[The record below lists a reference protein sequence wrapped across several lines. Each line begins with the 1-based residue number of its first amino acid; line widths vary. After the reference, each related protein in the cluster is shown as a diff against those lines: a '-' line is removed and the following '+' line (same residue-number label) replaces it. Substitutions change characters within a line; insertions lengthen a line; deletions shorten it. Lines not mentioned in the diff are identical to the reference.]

1 MFTRASSSI
10 CRVAASR
17 ASQRSSPLVASRAF
31 SSPISDSTEASTAW
45 KKSCYH
51 EIDFT
56 ISEDSTVYEAVQKFS
71 AFDIGALVTVDDK
84 GHISG
89 VVSERDY
96 VNKIALLGRQ
106 SKDTKIKEIS
116 TKSANLITATP
127 KDSVDVCMNKMLQKD
142 IRHLP
147 LLDDD
152 GKVIGMLS
160 VKDLIKSIVSEKEKQ
175 IEVLSNFALGK
186 GGHFGGE

>member
-1 MFTRASSSI
+1 MFSRASSSI
-10 CRVAASR
+10 LRVAASR
-17 ASQRSSPLVASRAF
+17 SSVKSAPTCYGRLFSSSIESSP
-31 SSPISDSTEASTAW
+31 EASAAW

-56 ISEDSTVYEAVQKFS
+56 ISDECTVYEAVQKFS
-71 AFDIGALVTVDDK
+71 AFDIGALITVDDK
-84 GHISG
+84 GDISG

-96 VNKIALLGRQ
+96 VNKIALLGRN
-106 SKDTKIKEIS
+106 SKETKIKEIS
-116 TKSANLITATP
+116 TKSANLVTASP
-127 KDSVDVCMNKMLQKD
+127 KDTVDVCMNKILQKD

-147 LLDDD
+147 LIDET
-152 GKVIGMLS
+152 GKVVGMLS
-160 VKDLIKSIVSEKEKQ
+160 VKDLIKEIVSVKEKQ